1 LIRGLYTAASGM
13 VLNNRQSSTIKQNIE
28 NIFTPGYRMESEK
41 ITSFPRMLVHRLS
54 PSSSETNSVENT
66 PLGIMGT
73 GVYSPQTFYS
83 VEMGK
88 LRETC
93 GNTDLA
99 LNSPGYFVVE
109 TLQGERYTRNGH
121 FELDASG
128 MLRTAGGNLVLGE
141 NGPLGPLSPNFRVRE
156 DGTVA
161 NIEITT
167 VDNEDGTTREVE
179 TEVVVDKL
187 RIVLIPPEDLE
198 RDGLTS
204 LFRAANQ
211 PLPAPQG
218 DIAVIQGF
226 VEESNVDLNAQMVKM
241 LEVMRS
247 YAANQKVIQ
256 TGDNLMQKAANEI
269 GKV

>member
-1 LIRGLYTAASGM
+1 
-13 VLNNRQSSTIKQNIE
+13 
-28 NIFTPGYRMESEK
+28 
-41 ITSFPRMLVHRLS
+41 
-54 PSSSETNSVENT
+54 
-66 PLGIMGT
+66 MGT

-167 VDNEDGTTREVE
+167 EDNEDGTTREVE

-187 RIVLIPPEDLE
+187 GWSLYRPRILSAT
-198 RDGLTS
+198 GLQS
-204 LFRAANQ
+204 FPAANQ
-211 PLPAPQG
+211 PYLHPRRYSCT
-218 DIAVIQGF
+218 GF
-226 VEESNVDLNAQMVKM
+226 CGRKHVDLNAQMVKM
-241 LEVMRS
+241 LEVMP
-247 YAANQKVIQ
+247 YAASKVIQ
-256 TGDNLMQKAANEI
+256 TGDNLLS
-269 GKV
+269 G